1 MGASRYYLKK
11 KNYRTEMNK
20 KGFSLIEVVLA
31 SGVFAVTIVAVL
43 GLYAPLSQ
51 SVNEMSDMDDASR
64 LMNAVNSELSILDYT
79 TIAAYNGKTLYST
92 RGGDRIGEKGLLPG
106 QVPQEEAYF
115 KIRLDQINAASSESY
130 AQFAVEIYW
139 PEYLP
144 DGTPVT
150 EGQEKLIFQTVINR

>member
-1 MGASRYYLKK
+1 
-11 KNYRTEMNK
+11 MNRRA
-20 KGFSLIEVVLA
+20 FSLVEVVLA
-31 SGVFAVTIVAVL
+31 AGVFAVTIVAVL

-51 SVNEMSDMDDASR
+51 SVSEMSDTDDASR
-64 LMNAVNSELSILDYT
+64 LMNAVNSELSRLDYA

-115 KIRLDQINAASSESY
+115 KIRLDRMNNASSESY
-130 AQFAVEIYW
+130 AQFAVEIVW

-144 DGTPVT
+144 DGTQVT
-150 EGQEKLIFQTVINR
+150 EGQETLIFQTVINR